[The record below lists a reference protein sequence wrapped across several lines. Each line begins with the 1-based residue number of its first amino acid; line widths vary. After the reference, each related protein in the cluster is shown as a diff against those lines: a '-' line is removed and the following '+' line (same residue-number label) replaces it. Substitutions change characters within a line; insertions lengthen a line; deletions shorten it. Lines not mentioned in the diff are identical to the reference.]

1 METPPNVKSV
11 APPPLE
17 SEGVEIE
24 KLMGGCPPTTCS
36 LCCSDA
42 GSLNMGESVSCCLVK
57 FEELARVDPSE
68 LLALID
74 RDALSAL
81 VRQEFGVMNGE
92 PDDVCSA
99 G

>member
-1 METPPNVKSV
+1 MDVKGV
-11 APPPLE
+11 AQPPLE
-17 SEGVEIE
+17 SEGIEIE
-24 KLMGGCPPTTCS
+24 KLKGGCPPPSCS
-36 LCCSDA
+36 LSCSDA
-42 GSLNMGESVSCCLVK
+42 GSSNVGESVSCHLVK
-57 FEELARVDPSE
+57 FEELARIDPCK

-92 PDDVCSA
+92 PDDVSSA